1 MNYRTING
9 SVLKLGLLLYLVRA
23 APHAGHVEEVLE
35 GVGGAEE
42 LSEGGPGV
50 PMEGVGEV
58 GAASAPHVGGAATC
72 ST

>member
-1 MNYRTING
+1 MG
-9 SVLKLGLLLYLVRA
+9 A
-23 APHAGHVEEVLE
+23 APHAGHVEDVLE

-42 LSEGGPGV
+42 LCEGGPGV

-58 GAASAPHVGGAATC
+58 WAASAPHVGGAATR

>member
-1 MNYRTING
+1 M
-9 SVLKLGLLLYLVRA
+9 RA
-23 APHAGHVEEVLE
+23 APHARHVEEVLE

-58 GAASAPHVGGAATC
+58 RAASAPHVGGAATR